1 VSPEARE
8 RLQRMEQ
15 VALLA
20 AGLSHDFN
28 NTALCVL
35 GELAVLEAHLREL
48 RAQVGKG
55 PAAEAALRSIEACEK
70 SLETVD
76 VGLRTAVAHSRDLQR
91 LYRGEQRTPDPGGAD
106 LRRSAQRALALVGG
120 RLRPVAELRNG
131 DQIRV
136 AVSED
141 VLVRVFLNLLLNASD
156 AFPPGAAQPR
166 VRLQISAAGS
176 RAICDVIDNGPGVA
190 PELLGRLF
198 QPFASSRP
206 EGGGTG
212 LGLAVSREL
221 IRAAGGELQ
230 LVETG
235 AGGTVFRLT
244 LPLVASAPNP
254 DDGGTGVAHLIATT
268 LREGAA
274 PRRDPPPGPKRRG
287 VGLLQ
292 QT

>member
-1 VSPEARE
+1 VTPEERE
-8 RLQRMEQ
+8 RLHRMEH
-15 VALLA
+15 VGLLA

-28 NTALCVL
+28 NTAMCVL
-35 GELAVLEAHLREL
+35 GELATAEAHLREL
-48 RAQVGKG
+48 RKLVGTG
-55 PAAEAALRSIEACEK
+55 PAAEAALRAIEGCQR

-76 VGLRTAVAHSRDLQR
+76 GGLQMAVSHTRDLLR
-91 LYRGEQRTPDPGGAD
+91 LYRGETRGPGPAGTD
-106 LRRSAQRALALVGG
+106 LRRSAERALRLVGG

-131 DQIRV
+131 DQLRV

-166 VRLQISAAGS
+166 VRLQISAAGGI
-176 RAICDVIDNGPGVA
+176 AVCDIIDNGPGVA
-190 PELLGRLF
+190 PQVLERLF

-221 IRAAGGELQ
+221 IREAGGDLQ

-244 LPLVASAPNP
+244 LPLVAGSPSV
-254 DDGGTGVAHLIATT
+254 DDGEKGVAHLIAAT
-268 LREGAA
+268 LRETTS
-274 PRRDPPPGPKRRG
+274 RREPTTGPKRSG
-287 VGLLQ
+287 LGLLAPG
-292 QT
+292 